1 MSGQPDRNH
10 RPQYGWDPV
19 TLIAEEI
26 LGEPG
31 GALPDETD
39 AVERQ
44 NGLLRGT
51 VVARVEAGDA
61 AGVGTF
67 GFILEGSNTGG
78 ATSAEWT
85 VIGELN
91 RGDAFDGAVAT
102 LQARVLGL
110 TNGSVVGEG
119 FLGEGNISFGRWK
132 YLRVRTVILSGAPT
146 FEMKVT
152 LAGIAGDGHF
162 DLDSGTLTRTSGDVT
177 EPETDEMRRPNGVR
191 YVTGQVTVTAMNQ
204 IGGVDGFNFL
214 LQAAINRQAV
224 TDDRWV
230 TLDVLGPFTAAG
242 TGFFS
247 NGQSR
252 TIDLAAFQYFRVIGE
267 KQDSGAPPGNNSS
280 YTAVVRITHDD
291 NDWIDGEQGINQL
304 NEAIRQTFVTLVAGP
319 VSGVLPNREVTIQV
333 CDMNMIPIRAERGIG
348 LLLADTQLGGYNDL
362 NAAATFTGVTTGSMP
377 YGTGTNVCIV
387 QTDSTGI
394 ATIQIATGGAN
405 PLYMYAWTGHIPNSP
420 INNEFGPGQV
430 VIASQRVQL
439 AP

>member
-1 MSGQPDRNH
+1 MSGQPDRKQ

-31 GALPDETD
+31 GALPDETN
-39 AVERQ
+39 AVLRQ
-44 NGLLRGT
+44 NGFLRGS

-67 GFILEGSNTGG
+67 GFVLEGSHTGG
-78 ATSAEWT
+78 AAAAEW
-85 VIGELN
+85 VIIGELN

-110 TNGSVVGEG
+110 TNGAAVGEG
-119 FLGEGNISFGRWK
+119 FIGEGNISVGRWR
-132 YLRVRTVILSGAPT
+132 YLRVRTVVLSGAPT

-152 LAGIAGDGHF
+152 LAGIAGDGLF
-162 DLDSGTLTRTSGDVT
+162 DLDSATLTRVSGDVT
-177 EPETDEMRRPNGVR
+177 EPATSQMRRPNGVR
-191 YVTGQVTVTAMNQ
+191 YITGQVTVTSMIQ
-204 IGGVDGFNFL
+204 VGGVDGFNFL
-214 LQAAINRQAV
+214 LQAAINQQAV

-230 TLDVLGPFTAAG
+230 TLDRLGPFTAAG
-242 TGFFS
+242 TQFFA
-247 NGQSR
+247 NGQVR
-252 TIDLAAFQYFRVIGE
+252 GIDLAAFQAFRVIAE

-280 YTAVVRITHDD
+280 FVANVYIGHDD
-291 NDWIDGEQGINQL
+291 NDWLDGEQGINQL

-333 CDMNMIPIRAERGIG
+333 CDMNMVPIRAERGIG
-348 LLLADTQLGGYNDL
+348 LLLSNTQLGGFDDL
-362 NAAATFTGVTTGSMP
+362 NGLATFTGVTVGTIP
-377 YGTGTNVCIV
+377 YGTGNNVAVV

-405 PLYMYAWTGHIPNSP
+405 PLYMYAWNGHVPNSP
-420 INNEFGPGQV
+420 INNDFGPGQV
-430 VIASQRVQL
+430 VIASQRIQL